1 MNRKVLNLVKK
12 NIIMVS
18 LAITCDITWQIS
30 LSLEMKELNDNN
42 EDLFARA
49 FNISKNYIPILSL
62 IFWN

>member
-12 NIIMVS
+12 NINLVS
-18 LAITCDITWQIS
+18 LATCDITWQIS